1 MFLLHASSFVRDGVP
16 DGSKLARRRRRE
28 EGLTLVELLIALAL
42 LAFILLA
49 IAPLFIASVKSNYSG
64 NEYTSANMLARDR
77 LEQLMNRPFL
87 DPQLAPGAHT
97 ISDQPLTLPNP
108 LNPTLLSTIR
118 NPFKVTYTVEQ
129 FKIPPSTGV
138 PAGSP
143 FTPVLAATGDS
154 YQYKR
159 IDVTVDSSESA
170 VVGTQSAFSLGFGSR
185 LVRVSGCLAN
195 PAADA
200 NLAVAPCGPCP

>member
-49 IAPLFIASVKSNYSG
+49 
-64 NEYTSANMLARDR
+64 
-77 LEQLMNRPFL
+77 FL

>member
-1 MFLLHASSFVRDGVP
+1 MFLLHASSVGRDGVP
-16 DGSKLARRRRRE
+16 DGSRLALRRSRE
-28 EGLTLVELLIALAL
+28 GGLTLVELLIALAL
-42 LAFILLA
+42 LAFTLLA

-64 NEYTSANMLARDR
+64 NEYTSTNMLARDR

-87 DPQLAPGAHT
+87 DAQLAPGAHT
-97 ISDQPLTLPNP
+97 TNDQPLTLPNP
-108 LNPTLLSTIR
+108 LNPTLLSTIP

-129 FKIPPSTGV
+129 FKIPASTGV
-138 PAGSP
+138 ASGAS
-143 FTPVLAATGDS
+143 FTPVPAAPGDS

-170 VVGTQSAFSLGFGSR
+170 VVGTASQFRLGFGTR

-195 PAADA
+195 PAADL

>member
-1 MFLLHASSFVRDGVP
+1 MFHFHVSRVVRDGVP
-16 DGSKLARRRRRE
+16 DGSRLARQRSRE
-28 EGLTLVELLIALAL
+28 EGLTLVELLIAVAL
-42 LAFILLA
+42 LGFILLA

-87 DPQLAPGAHT
+87 DSQLAPGAHT

-108 LNPTLLSTIR
+108 LNPTLLSTIK
-118 NPFKVTYTVEQ
+118 NPFKVTYTVDQ
-129 FKIPPSTGV
+129 YKIPASTGV
-138 PAGSP
+138 AAGAS
-143 FTPVLAATGDS
+143 FTPVLAATGES

-170 VVGTQSAFSLGFGSR
+170 VVGTASQLRLGFGAR